1 MTVVLSIAIL
11 DSRRARWKPYSPAY
25 RWGYPMGKMTIAI
38 DLQVGGKAYKSDIEW
53 QNGDLEIRSVID
65 FIDRMADQDG
75 ITPEALTHSTLRFM
89 TSMGW
94 RSDPN
99 DYEVQKMAVLYTVLQ
114 WPMPDRPG
122 AIYNYTASEDIEAT
136 LMVRDASVTVH
147 VKGK

>member
-1 MTVVLSIAIL
+1 
-11 DSRRARWKPYSPAY
+11 
-25 RWGYPMGKMTIAI
+25 MGKMTIAI

-99 DYEVQKMAVLYTVLQ
+99 DYELQKMAVLYTVLQ

>member
-1 MTVVLSIAIL
+1 
-11 DSRRARWKPYSPAY
+11 
-25 RWGYPMGKMTIAI
+25 MGKMIIAI
-38 DLQVGGKAYKSDIEW
+38 DLEVGSKDYKSDIEW
-53 QNGDLEIRSVID
+53 QNGDLEVRRVID
-65 FIDRMADQDG
+65 FIHRMADQDG

-89 TSMGW
+89 TGMGW

-99 DYEVQKMAVLYTVLQ
+99 DYELQKMAVLYTVLQ